1 MNEKT
6 THIIQQDV
14 MADVFRD
21 MPLRLDS
28 KFSDHKCNEP
38 IVIYEGD
45 FRLEL
50 DNHVCYIIGEIFLQW
65 LPYPNIILHVS
76 DCNEDST
83 IDFLTL
89 TTIYGWFTV
98 YYDDIAIAKAIRKD
112 MSIGTKNR
120 LSYLLKECVE
130 YQDICKVDK
139 VSFIIPNLRSFHGE
153 TVRDNPDQY
162 SASKSRL
169 KLQGDDHTVTLDK
182 RKDHKHTMK
191 DCQNITGY
199 GLSFDGMIEFDEPKD
214 YEYVMDFIWKLSV
227 YLTFLNGKRT
237 TAFHIE
243 GWAGKNRVFLNFRE
257 PAVSRSEVLKSWPS
271 AFDSTGL
278 SDLWNEIYRRCNDD
292 DEFDVIRT
300 IVHLYTD
307 SNSNAFLETGLILNQ
322 TIIELIYNF
331 YIAEKTLV
339 GQELDDAYWNKAIKK
354 MKNLHKIS
362 KFKNSLLEGFPE
374 LKSYLQSK
382 GLYHLTFYAR
392 VRNAL
397 VHSKKIDRE
406 FYNDIPMVIKVQL
419 HNFGLL
425 FIETT
430 LLMIYDVNVKIK
442 NRKSGGWVGGDE
454 MWMLYNYQ
462 NNKISL

>member
-1 MNEKT
+1 MGRKGRKKGKEVNENT
-6 THIIQQDV
+6 TNITRQDV
-14 MADVFRD
+14 MEDLFKD

-50 DNHVCYIIGEIFLQW
+50 DSHVCYITGKIFLQW
-65 LPYPNIILHVS
+65 LPSPNIILHVS
-76 DCNEDST
+76 DYKEDST

-89 TTIYGWFTV
+89 TSINDWFTV
-98 YYDDIAIAKAIRKD
+98 YYNDIAIAKAIRKD
-112 MSIGTKNR
+112 MSIGTENR

-130 YQDICKVDK
+130 YQNICKVDK
-139 VSFIIPNLRSFHGE
+139 VSFIVPNFRSFHGE
-153 TVRDNPDQY
+153 SVRDKPDQY
-162 SASKSRL
+162 SASKARL
-169 KLQGDDHTVTLDK
+169 KLQGDDHTVKLDK
-182 RKDHKHTMK
+182 RKDHQQTNK
-191 DCQNITGY
+191 DCQDTAGY
-199 GLSFDGMIEFDEPKD
+199 GLSYEGMIEFEEPKD
-214 YEYVMDFIWKLSV
+214 YENVMDCIWKLGV
-227 YLTFLNGKRT
+227 YLTFLNGRRT
-237 TAFHIE
+237 GAFHIE
-243 GWAGKNRVFLNFRE
+243 GWAGENRVFLNFRE
-257 PAVSRSEVLKSWPS
+257 PNVSRSEVVKSWPS
-271 AFDSTGL
+271 AFDITGL
-278 SDLWNEIYRRCNDD
+278 SDLWNEVYRRCNDD
-292 DEFDVIRT
+292 DQFDVIRT

-307 SNSNAFLETGLILNQ
+307 SNNNASLETGLILNQ

-354 MKNLHKIS
+354 MKSLHKMS
-362 KFKNSLLEGFPE
+362 KYKNSLLVGFPE

-382 GLYHLTFYAR
+382 GLYHLTFYTK

-406 FYNDIPMVIKVQL
+406 FYNDIPLVVKVQL

-430 LLMIYDVNVKIK
+430 LLMIYNVHIKIK
-442 NRKSGGWVGGDE
+442 NRKSGGWLGDDE
-454 MWMLYNYQ
+454 MWV
-462 NNKISL
+462 